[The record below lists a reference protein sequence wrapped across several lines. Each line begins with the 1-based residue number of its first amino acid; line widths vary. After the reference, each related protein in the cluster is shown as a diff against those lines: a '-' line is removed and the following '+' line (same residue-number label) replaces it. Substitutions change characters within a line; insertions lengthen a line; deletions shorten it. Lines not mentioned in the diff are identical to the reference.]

1 MSLVK
6 ELKRRNVFRVA
17 AAYLVVG
24 WLLTEVLTT
33 ILPTLGAPAWT
44 TRAVILIFAFGF
56 IPAVVLSWVY
66 EITPEGIKREEDL
79 DRDDS
84 TGHGKVKKLDYLTI
98 AAVILAIVFFASFS
112 AQQQQS
118 DDLVF
123 VENTI
128 SNESVAVL
136 PFVNMSKD
144 KDNEYFSDG
153 LTETLLHM
161 LAQYPELKVAA
172 RTSSFAFKGQN
183 TDIREIAS
191 ALQVAHILEG
201 SVQQVGDRVRITVQ
215 LIRAIDG
222 FHVWSEIY
230 DRTIDDIFAIQD
242 EIAIKVG
249 GALSAS
255 ILSPG
260 GGGKVASISTNDLD
274 AYDLYLQ
281 ARRER
286 ATFSFGGLLAAEE
299 LLKGALTIDPGFL
312 EAKNELAGNYL
323 DQTNTGLMN
332 ESDAFA
338 TALAITDQVLAARP
352 TDAAARAI
360 QIFIKMATF
369 SGTESKDTIFEN
381 LRELESI
388 VAEHPSEYQARV
400 FLTNL
405 FQGLQQSEKA
415 LQLQLDALERD
426 PYNAR
431 IHYEIGALYLD
442 MDQPDDARDA
452 LNKSIEIQPN
462 QPNAYLRLAMV
473 ALHAGDG
480 VEFLRQNL
488 KSLGVDP
495 RDHEIPGFIAGFLY
509 QLDLIAEGDDFQT
522 RVNAI
527 APTSEVAYRIEL
539 LRAINTND
547 EEGSIASA
555 RRAIEDNINDRQ
567 FAYGGAVQY
576 LLRSAARSGTVA
588 EESAYLEKHAPGILD
603 MDADSISNKYRNA
616 QRIAFD
622 AWITTLPY
630 DELMRRLDLIL
641 VFAKSLGVDLQD
653 NPRMNVGVLA
663 LQGDIEQA
671 IDVALAEIFSQPV
684 TMNLGWRDGFAQAQY
699 AEFVKDPRV
708 IAAMQ
713 NWQDEEDALR
723 DQVQDFLLD
732 LSSAA
737 G

>member
-33 ILPTLGAPAWT
+33 ILPTLGAPDWT

-66 EITPEGIKREEDL
+66 EITPDGVKREKDL
-79 DRDDS
+79 DRDDPKHRS
-84 TGHGKVKKLDYLTI
+84 KVKKLDYLTI

-112 AQQQQS
+112 AQQQP
-118 DDLVF
+118 DNVLI
-123 VENTI
+123 VEEAV

-215 LIRAIDG
+215 LIRAVDG

-286 ATFSFGGLLAAEE
+286 ATFSFGGLMAAEE
-299 LLKGALTIDPGFL
+299 LLKGALTIDPDFI

-332 ESDAFA
+332 ESDAFT
-338 TALAITDQVLAARP
+338 TALAITDQVLAVRP
-352 TDAAARAI
+352 SNAAARAI
-360 QIFIKMATF
+360 QIFIKLATF
-369 SGTESKDTIFEN
+369 SDMDDKETVFES

-388 VAEHPSEYQARV
+388 VAEHPAEYQARV
-400 FLTNL
+400 FLTQL
-405 FQGLQQSEKA
+405 LQGLQQPEKA

-431 IHYEIGALYLD
+431 IHYEIGTLYLG
-442 MDQPDDARDA
+442 MDQLDDARDA
-452 LNKSIEIQPN
+452 LNKSIEIAPN

-473 ALHAGDG
+473 ALQTGDG

-488 KSLGVDP
+488 KSLSVDP
-495 RDHEIPGFIAGFLY
+495 RDHEIPGFIAAFLY
-509 QLDLIAEGDDFQT
+509 QLGLIAEGDDFQT

-547 EEGSIASA
+547 EEASVASA
-555 RRAIEDNINDRQ
+555 RRAIEDVINDRQ

-576 LLRSAARSGTVA
+576 LLRWAAQNGTVA
-588 EESAYLEKHAPGILD
+588 EESVYLDEHAPGILD
-603 MDADSISNKYRNA
+603 MDADSISNKYRTA
-616 QRIAFD
+616 QRVAFD
-622 AWITTLPY
+622 AWCTTLSHE
-630 DELMRRLDLIL
+630 ELMRRLDMIL
-641 VFAKSLGVDLQD
+641 DFGKSFGLDLQE
-653 NPRMNVGVLA
+653 NPHMHVGVLA

-671 IDVALAEIFSQPV
+671 IEVALAEIFTQPV
-684 TMNLGWRDGFAQAQY
+684 IMNPGWRDGFAQAQY
-699 AEFVKDPRV
+699 TEFVKDPRV
-708 IAAMQ
+708 IAAMH
-713 NWQDEEDALR
+713 NWENEEEALR
-723 DQVQDFLLD
+723 DRVRSFLVD
-732 LSSAA
+732 LSAA
-737 G
+737 PG

>member
-56 IPAVVLSWVY
+56 IPTVVLSWVY
-66 EITPEGIKREEDL
+66 EITPEGIKREKDL

-84 TGHGKVKKLDYLTI
+84 TERGKVKKLDYLTI

-112 AQQQQS
+112 AQHQS
-118 DDLVF
+118 GDPVV
-123 VENTI
+123 VEEAI

-144 KDNEYFSDG
+144 TDNEYFSDG

-183 TDIREIAS
+183 TDIREIAN

-201 SVQQVGDRVRITVQ
+201 SVQMVGDRVRITVQ
-215 LIRAIDG
+215 LIRAVDG

-299 LLKGALTIDPGFL
+299 LLKGALTIDPDFI

-338 TALAITDQVLAARP
+338 TALAITDQVLDVRP
-352 TDAAARAI
+352 TNAAARAI

-369 SGTESKDTIFEN
+369 SNMDDKETMFES
-381 LRELESI
+381 LRDLESI
-388 VAEHPSEYQARV
+388 VAEHPAEYQARV
-400 FLTNL
+400 FLTQL
-405 FQGLQQSEKA
+405 LQGLQQGEKA
-415 LQLQLDALERD
+415 LQLQMDALERD

-431 IHYEIGALYLD
+431 IHYESGTLYLE
-442 MDQPDDARDA
+442 MDQLDDARDA
-452 LNKSIEIQPN
+452 LNKSIEIEPN

-473 ALHAGDG
+473 ALQTGDG

-509 QLDLIAEGDDFQT
+509 QLGLIAEGDDFQT

-547 EEGSIASA
+547 EEAGIASA
-555 RRAIEDNINDRQ
+555 RRAIEDDINDRQ

-576 LLRSAARSGTVA
+576 LLRSAARNGTVA
-588 EESAYLEKHAPGILD
+588 EESAYLEKQAPGILD
-603 MDADSISNKYRNA
+603 IDADSIPNKYRNA

-622 AWITTLPY
+622 AWCTTLSHE
-630 DELMRRLDLIL
+630 ELMRRLDMIL
-641 VFAKSLGVDLQD
+641 DFAKSFGINLQE
-653 NPRMNVGVLA
+653 NPRMHVGVLA

-671 IDVALAEIFSQPV
+671 IDIALAEIFTQPV
-684 TMNLGWRDGFAQAQY
+684 TMHLGWRDGFAQAQY
-699 AEFVKDPRV
+699 IEFVKDPRI

-713 NWQDEEDALR
+713 NWEDEENALR

-732 LSSAA
+732 LSTAT

>member
-1 MSLVK
+1 MSLVN

-56 IPAVVLSWVY
+56 IPTVILSWIY
-66 EITPEGIKREEDL
+66 EITPEGIKREADL

-84 TGHGKVKKLDYLTI
+84 AIRGKVKKLDYFTI
-98 AAVILAIVFFASFS
+98 AAVVLAIVFFASFS
-112 AQQQQS
+112 ARQTP
-118 DDLVF
+118 DEKAVV
-123 VENTI
+123 VEAI

-161 LAQYPELKVAA
+161 LAQFPELKVAA

-183 TDIREIAS
+183 KDIREIAS
-191 ALQVAHILEG
+191 ALLVAHILEG
-201 SVQQVGDRVRITVQ
+201 SVQIVGDRVRITVQ
-215 LIRAIDG
+215 LIRANDG

-230 DRTIDDIFAIQD
+230 DRTLDDIFAIQD

-255 ILSPG
+255 ILGPG
-260 GGGKVASISTNDLD
+260 GGRNVASITTNDLD

-281 ARRER
+281 AIRER

-299 LLKGALTIDPGFL
+299 LLKGALTIDPDFL

-323 DQTNTGLMN
+323 DQSNTGLMN

-338 TALAITDQVLAARP
+338 TALAITDQVLAVRP
-352 TDAAARAI
+352 ADAAARAI
-360 QIFIKMATF
+360 QLFIKLATF
-369 SGTESKDTIFEN
+369 TGGENTNAVFDTLN
-381 LRELESI
+381 ELEDI
-388 VAEHPSEYQARV
+388 VAEHPAEYRARV
-400 FLTNL
+400 YLTQL
-405 FQGLQQSEKA
+405 LHGMQQIDKA
-415 LQLQLDALERD
+415 LRLQLDALDRD

-431 IHYEIGALYLD
+431 ILYEVGTLYLD
-442 MDQPDDARDA
+442 MNQLDDARDA
-452 LNKSIEIQPN
+452 LNKSIEIEPN

-480 VEFLRQNL
+480 VDFLQQNL

-509 QLDLIAEGDDFQT
+509 QLGLITEGDDFQR

-527 APTSEVAYRIEL
+527 APISEVAYRIEL
-539 LRAINTND
+539 LRAIYTDD
-547 EEGSIASA
+547 EEASIASA
-555 RRAIEDNINDRQ
+555 RRAIEDKINDRQ

-576 LLRSAARSGTVA
+576 LLRMAARRGTVA
-588 EESAYLEKHAPGILD
+588 EESAYLELHAPGILNI
-603 MDADSISNKYRNA
+603 DADSIPNKYRNA

-622 AWITTLPY
+622 AWYTTLSY
-630 DELMRRLDLIL
+630 EELMRRLDKTLS
-641 VFAKSLGVDLQD
+641 FAATFGIDLKEI
-653 NPRMNVGVLA
+653 PEAHVGILA

-671 IDVALAEIFSQPV
+671 IDVALAEIFTQPV
-684 TMNLGWRDGFAQAQY
+684 TMHPDWRDGFAQAQY

-708 IAAMQ
+708 IAAMESWE
-713 NWQDEEDALR
+713 NEEEALR
-723 DQVQDFLLD
+723 DQVRIYLLD
-732 LSSAA
+732 LSSAT

>member
-1 MSLVK
+1 MSLVN

-79 DRDDS
+79 DRDDPAS
-84 TGHGKVKKLDYLTI
+84 RGNVKKLDYFTI

-112 AQQQQS
+112 ARQTP
-118 DDLVF
+118 DDIVV
-123 VENTI
+123 VEQVI

-136 PFVNMSKD
+136 PFVNMSRD
-144 KDNEYFSDG
+144 DDNEYFSDG

-161 LAQYPELKVAA
+161 LAQYPDLKVAA

-183 TDIREIAS
+183 KDIREIAS
-191 ALQVAHILEG
+191 ALLVAHILEG
-201 SVQQVGDRVRITVQ
+201 SVQIVGDRVRITVQ
-215 LIRAIDG
+215 LIRASDG
-222 FHVWSEIY
+222 FHVWSKIY

-255 ILSPG
+255 ILNPARGS
-260 GGGKVASISTNDLD
+260 KVASITTNDLD

-281 ARRER
+281 ALRER

-299 LLKGALTIDPGFL
+299 LLKGALTIDPDFL

-323 DQTNTGLMN
+323 DQSNTGLMN

-338 TALAITDQVLAARP
+338 TALAITDQVLAVRP
-352 TDAAARAI
+352 ADAAARAI
-360 QIFIKMATF
+360 QIFIQLASY
-369 SGTESKDTIFEN
+369 SGSDGTDALFAN
-381 LRELESI
+381 LRELENI
-388 VAEHPSEYQARV
+388 VAEHPTEYQARV
-400 FLTNL
+400 FLTHML
-405 FQGLQQSEKA
+405 MGLQQPEKA
-415 LQLQLDALERD
+415 LRLQLEALERD

-431 IHYEIGALYLD
+431 IHYEIGTLYLEL
-442 MDQPDDARDA
+442 DQLDDARDA
-452 LNKSIEIQPN
+452 LNRSIEIEPN

-473 ALHAGDG
+473 SLQTGDG
-480 VEFLRQNL
+480 VDFLRQNL
-488 KSLGVDP
+488 KSLGADP

-509 QLDLIAEGDDFQT
+509 QLGLVTEGDDFQT

-539 LRAINTND
+539 LRAMNTND
-547 EEGSIASA
+547 DEASIASA
-555 RRAIEDNINDRQ
+555 RRAIEDKINDRQ
-567 FAYGGAVQY
+567 FAFGGAVQY
-576 LLRSAARSGTVA
+576 LLRTAARRGTVS
-588 EESAYLEKHAPGILD
+588 EESAYLEQHAPGILD
-603 MDADSISNKYRNA
+603 IDADSISNKYRNA
-616 QRIAFD
+616 QQVAFD
-622 AWITTLPY
+622 AWYTVLSHE
-630 DELMRRLDLIL
+630 ELMRRLDKLL
-641 VFAKSLGVDLQD
+641 EFAANFGINLHER
-653 NPRMNVGVLA
+653 PEAHVGILA
-663 LQGDIEQA
+663 LQGDIDQA
-671 IDVALAEIFSQPV
+671 IDIALAELFTQPV
-684 TMNLGWRDGFAQAQY
+684 TMHPGWRDGFAQAQY

-708 IAAMQ
+708 VAAMQ
-713 NWQDEEDALR
+713 NWENEEEAVR
-723 DQVQDFLLD
+723 DRVRNYLLD
-732 LSSAA
+732 LSSAT

>member
-33 ILPTLGAPAWT
+33 ILPTLGAPDWT
-44 TRAVILIFAFGF
+44 TRAIILIFAFGF

-66 EITPEGIKREEDL
+66 EITPEGVKREKDL
-79 DRDDS
+79 DRDDPK
-84 TGHGKVKKLDYLTI
+84 HRGKVKKLDYLTI

-112 AQQQQS
+112 AQQLP
-118 DDLVF
+118 DDSAI
-123 VENTI
+123 VEEAT

-215 LIRAIDG
+215 LIRAVDG

-299 LLKGALTIDPGFL
+299 LLKGALTIDPDFL

-323 DQTNTGLMN
+323 DQSNTGLMN

-360 QIFIKMATF
+360 QIFVRMATF
-369 SGTESKDTIFEN
+369 SGAEGKDIIFEN

-400 FLTNL
+400 FLTQL
-405 FQGLQQSEKA
+405 LHGLQQSEKA

-431 IHYEIGALYLD
+431 IHFEIGTLYLE
-442 MDQPDDARDA
+442 MDQLDDARDA
-452 LNKSIEIQPN
+452 LNKSIEIEPN
-462 QPNAYLRLAMV
+462 QPNAYLRLAMA
-473 ALHAGDG
+473 ALQTGDG

-509 QLDLIAEGDDFQT
+509 QLDLITEGDDFQT

-547 EEGSIASA
+547 EEASIASA
-555 RRAIEDNINDRQ
+555 RRAIKDNINDRQ

-576 LLRSAARSGTVA
+576 LLRSAARNGTVA
-588 EESAYLEKHAPGILD
+588 EESAYLEEQAPGILD
-603 MDADSISNKYRNA
+603 IDADSIPNKYRNA

-622 AWITTLPY
+622 AWYTTLSHE
-630 DELMRRLDLIL
+630 ELMRRLDMIL
-641 VFAKSLGVDLQD
+641 DFAKNLGINLQE
-653 NPRMNVGVLA
+653 NSRMHVGVLA
-663 LQGDIEQA
+663 LQGDTEQA
-671 IDVALAEIFSQPV
+671 IDIALEEIFTQPV
-684 TMNLGWRDGFAQAQY
+684 TMHLGWRDGFAQAQY
-699 AEFVKDPRV
+699 TEFVKDPRV

-713 NWQDEEDALR
+713 NWENEEEALR
-723 DQVQDFLLD
+723 DRVRNFLLD
-732 LSSAA
+732 LSSAP